1 MDETPRETPASEPD
15 TSSEREPAP
24 SRGDGDRPASATST
38 PSPSSSAPSASISS
52 SSAPSAPST
61 PTPASNPPK
70 SLVRVTPPPPDRGR
84 QIGLA
89 ALMGFAAVGMALV
102 VVVPRPKEESASKPA
117 ALTHATVRASA
128 SASGSA
134 PAITDA
140 GAPRAADAGRP
151 PPAWRVASLKNDAS
165 VEVVEGTFGKRSF
178 VAALTHAGISK
189 ADAKHLAQSFE
200 GVRHVEHP
208 REKESFV
215 VAKDRAKGTLMAF
228 ELIGSPTDVWQARVD
243 EVSAD
248 RRITTKKLELWVE
261 KKRVT
266 AALAIT
272 EDLAKAVGAAGLRED
287 AVDAVDEAIEGHLDQ
302 ASLRPGMRVRLV
314 ADEIHVEGAYARF
327 HVEALEL
334 LPKKGN
340 ALRVYAYTRDETS
353 EGRGRSRH
361 RGPRGYY
368 DAKGQKPYQGAF
380 RSPVPL
386 ARITSRFNPKRM
398 HPVLH
403 VVMPH
408 NGVDFGASTGTPVYA
423 AAPGTVTQAGN
434 AGPCGNMVEIEHE
447 KGVTTAYCHL
457 SKFATGLSRGQKVEA
472 RQLVGYVGATGRVT
486 GPHLHFIAKRAGNFI
501 DPMELKLDGV
511 VVLPTVDRE
520 PFHKRRVELDAA
532 LEAIPLAAAATADAG
547 ADDDDDKDNG
557 EDE

>member
-1 MDETPRETPASEPD
+1 MSDETPRETPATE
-15 TSSEREPAP
+15 
-24 SRGDGDRPASATST
+24 ATSESDRDAT
-38 PSPSSSAPSASISS
+38 SAPTSASSSP
-52 SSAPSAPST
+52 SAPSAPST
-61 PTPASNPPK
+61 PPPASTPPK

-89 ALMGFAAVGMALV
+89 AMMGFAAVGMALV
-102 VVVPRPKEESASKPA
+102 VVVPRPKEEATSKPA
-117 ALTHATVRASA
+117 ALTHATVHASA
-128 SASGSA
+128 A
-134 PAITDA
+134 PEAGAPRDGAGATDA

-151 PPAWRVASLKNDAS
+151 PPAWRVGSLKSDAS
-165 VEVVEGTFGKRSF
+165 VEVIEGTFGKRSF
-178 VAALTHAGISK
+178 VAALTHAGLSK
-189 ADAKHLAQSFE
+189 ADAKHLAQSFD
-200 GVRHVEHP
+200 GVRHIDHP

-215 VAKDRAKGTLMAF
+215 IAKDRAKGTLMAF
-228 ELIGSPTDVWQARVD
+228 EIVSSPTDVWQARVD

-272 EDLAKAVGAAGLRED
+272 EDLAKAALAAGLRED
-287 AVDAVDEAIEGHLDQ
+287 AVDAIDEAIEGHLDQ
-302 ASLRPGMRVRLV
+302 ASLRPGMRVRIV
-314 ADEIHVEGAYARF
+314 ADEINVEGAYARF

-340 ALRVYAYTRDETS
+340 ALRVYAYAREES
-353 EGRGRSRH
+353 AEGREGRRAKH

-423 AAPGTVTQAGN
+423 AASGTVTQAGN
-434 AGPCGNMVEIEHE
+434 SGPCGNMVEIEHE
-447 KGVTTAYCHL
+447 KGVSTAYCHL
-457 SKFATGLSRGQKVEA
+457 SKFASGLTRGQKVEA

-486 GPHLHFIAKRAGNFI
+486 GPHLHFVAKRAGNFI

-511 VVLPTVDRE
+511 VVLPTVDRD
-520 PFHKRRVELDAA
+520 PFHKHRVELDAA
-532 LEAIPLAAAATADAG
+532 LEAIPLAAAAAADAG

-557 EDE
+557 EDD